1 MHSLVNRMLSFSA
14 SRLKVITTQLLLRS
28 HQLTK
33 KANGVLNKEL
43 NPIQFTHQKSNAK
56 GMRKVLTNVNRGPLK
71 DALIVMMSLSAA
83 LLPIF
88 RSRRLS
94 RSIIH
99 KKRKML
105 SKNGSQL
112 RKRNLNNQR
121 KRSSLK
127 RRKQQRK
134 IK

>member
-1 MHSLVNRMLSFSA
+1 
-14 SRLKVITTQLLLRS
+14 VITTQLLLRS

-88 RSRRLS
+88 RSKKLS